1 MNLKKRVIVITGAT
15 GGLGRVVAKNMVEDG
30 ARLALLGRSVE
41 RLELLASEFGLTEDR
56 YLTHQVDLSSAE
68 SVESAAQAVSSEF
81 GKTDVLLNL
90 VGGWTGG
97 KSVVEVDPID
107 VTNMV
112 QQHVWTTFNLAQ
124 AFIPQLLDNKWG
136 RVIIVSSP
144 FAASPRAK
152 GAPYAIGKAAQEAL
166 MLTLAQELKGTG
178 VTSNILLVK
187 TIDAKHARK
196 NEPSAKNAFW
206 TTPEEISRAI
216 LYLCSDEATAING
229 ARIPLYGSP

>member
-1 MNLKKRVIVITGAT
+1 MTLKNRVVVITGAT
-15 GGLGRVVAKNMVEDG
+15 GGLGRTVARGMTEGG
-30 ARLALLGRSVE
+30 ARLALLGRSTE
-41 RLELLASEFGLTEDR
+41 RLEQLASELGLTEDR
-56 YLTHQVDLSSAE
+56 YLTQQVDLSSAE
-68 SVESAAQAVSSEF
+68 SVEAAAQVVASKF

-97 KSVVEVDPID
+97 KSVVEVDHMD
-107 VTNMV
+107 VSNMI

-124 AFIPQLLDNKWG
+124 AYLPQMLDNAWG

-152 GAPYAIGKAAQEAL
+152 GAAYAIGKAAQEAL

-187 TIDAKHARK
+187 TIDAKHARE

-206 TTPEEISRAI
+206 TTPEEISSVI
-216 LYLCSDEATAING
+216 LYLCSDEAKTING